1 MSIEKQITTLVTD
14 KTLYG
19 LWPKISAVINEETE
33 YNVRDSAAK
42 HIIGNIRGTV
52 NVVSFAV
59 RNKAQARR
67 GIIL

>member
-14 KTLYG
+14 KTLYE
-19 LWPKISAVINEETE
+19 LWPKISAVVDEETE
-33 YNVRDSAAK
+33 HNVRVSAAR

-52 NVVSFAV
+52 NIVSFAV

-67 GIIL
+67 GTLI